1 MHMPELVGEK
11 LHGKWRDVMRAGD
24 GTELWRSPIRSNAI
38 VVDCRRILA
47 SFMAGKPSLG
57 VQGMQFG
64 SGNPAW
70 DGGPS
75 PTATPAQIKLVDPFP
90 LLVPAA
96 NLQIDFVDAM
106 GAVSATPTNR
116 IQIVANLGPGVP
128 AWPDGNHASG
138 SLREFGL
145 IGQLGGA
152 PALINYVIHPVI
164 NKDAASTLERTL
176 WLVF

>member
-1 MHMPELVGEK
+1 MHHTDFAGEA
-11 LHGKWRDVMRAGD
+11 LHGKWQDVLRAPD
-24 GTELWRSPIRSNAI
+24 GTELWRSPVKPNAI

-47 SFMAGKPSLG
+47 AFVAGKPSLG
-57 VQGMQFG
+57 IQGIQFG
-64 SGNPAW
+64 AGNPAW

-75 PTATPAQIKLVDPFP
+75 PAATPAQTALVDPFP
-90 LLVPAA
+90 LMVPAA
-96 NLQIDFVDAM
+96 NLQIDFVD
-106 GAVSATPTNR
+106 GLGVVSATPTNR
-116 IQIVANLGPGVP
+116 VQIVASLGAGVP
-128 AWPDGNHASG
+128 PWPDGNHVSG

-145 IGQLGGA
+145 VGQLAGA